1 MNDEQLGKALG
12 SFYKDTEETPPDPR
26 SSADR
31 VMVEVPDTPQVRRRW
46 WLPPFRRK
54 ADTESV
60 MASTEFQPTSIPA
73 TNGRSHHAH
82 SPTVLGRTQSMFSPV
97 KAITAGALVFA
108 IGGAFL
114 IAQPF
119 SQQPA
124 VPGAETE
131 AIAPTWVTG
140 TVSRAVSTLDGPA
153 CSGPDSV
160 ESDGDVRHDWI
171 IECGPQ
177 TWTSSDPRL
186 TAEVV
191 RRWNED
197 VFQTDE
203 GTISV
208 SMGTAYLRNDG
219 GGWACSD
226 SSLLKG
232 SGTFSEAVTETTF
245 TCIGDGGYEDLSAIL
260 VSEMGP
266 NFSEEFVG
274 LIFSGD
280 FPPLPEPPAAE

>member
-1 MNDEQLGKALG
+1 
-12 SFYKDTEETPPDPR
+12 
-26 SSADR
+26 
-31 VMVEVPDTPQVRRRW
+31 
-46 WLPPFRRK
+46 
-54 ADTESV
+54 
-60 MASTEFQPTSIPA
+60 
-73 TNGRSHHAH
+73 
-82 SPTVLGRTQSMFSPV
+82 MFSPV
-97 KAITAGALVFA
+97 KAITAGAFVFA
-108 IGGAFL
+108 LGGVLL

-119 SQQPA
+119 DQQSA

-140 TVSRAVSTLDGPA
+140 DIQSAPS

-171 IECGPQ
+171 IECSPQ

-186 TAEVV
+186 TSEVV

-208 SMGTAYLRNDG
+208 SMGTAYLRNDD

-232 SGTFSEAVTETTF
+232 SGTSSEAVTEAGTF
-245 TCIGDGGYEDLSAIL
+245 TCIGDGGYAGLSALL
-260 VSEMGP
+260 VSEFTVGF
-266 NFSEEFVG
+266 NEEFVG

-280 FPPLPEPPAAE
+280 FPPLPEAPAAE